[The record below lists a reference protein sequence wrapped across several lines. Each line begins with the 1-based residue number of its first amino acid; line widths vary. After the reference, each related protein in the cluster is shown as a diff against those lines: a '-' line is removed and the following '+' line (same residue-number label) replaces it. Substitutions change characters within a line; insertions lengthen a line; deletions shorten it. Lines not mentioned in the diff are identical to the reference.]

1 MIYIQ
6 PSEAGEAE
14 EAHLDGSDSEQ
25 PYQQHSQQ
33 HSHQPPVGLWDQR
46 EQDACGIGFIA
57 DIEGRASHRVLK
69 MALQALERLSHRGAV
84 GADGRTSDGT
94 GVLTQIPWRLLK
106 RRFPHLDADT
116 SDMAVAVLFL
126 PIDEPG
132 SVVSVKSLITEIL
145 SRSGLSTLAWAA
157 VPIEPEVLGDDA
169 RATLPR
175 IVQVVVERPADVPR
189 GDAFE
194 RRLLLARKR
203 LENAARQRVLDDLS
217 VVSFSHR
224 TLVYKSMAL
233 ARDLAD
239 FYPDL
244 SDPDFTTAIALFHQ
258 RFSTNTRPTWR
269 LAQPFRMLAHNGEI
283 NTIQGNLNWMK
294 TRESQLESELWG
306 EDLAE
311 LLPVL
316 DERASDSAMLDQA
329 LEMLYLSGRDPLHA
343 IMMLMPEA
351 GARTS
356 AGHDPALQA
365 FYDYHAALIEPW
377 DGPAAV
383 VLTDGRMVAAALD
396 RNGLRPQRFWLT
408 QDGLII
414 LGSEVGIVDLPEGSV
429 VEKGRLGPGEML
441 AVDTVAGVLLR
452 NDEIKSEIARRKPY
466 GQWLD
471 QHRILPP
478 EIPAQS
484 GVPSA
489 DPAVLFRA
497 QQAFGYTKEAL
508 EKIVDPMLSF
518 GKPPVGSMGNDAPLS
533 VLSVQPQLLYGYF
546 KQRFAQVTNPPI
558 DPLRERLVFSLDTF
572 AGGWSNL
579 LAEEI
584 PETAHVVRFKFPILT
599 GGQFQWLIQLD
610 DPSLRCLTLDATW
623 AIDTGNEG
631 LRAKVDELAEQA
643 EEAAQSGVSL
653 SVLSDRNV
661 GPERAPV
668 PMLLATSGVHH
679 HLVRRGQR
687 MKVSLICDTAEPRED
702 HHYACLLGFG
712 ATLIHPYLALATV
725 RDRSAEL
732 GVPEGTALANYLR
745 ALEQGLLKS
754 MSRLGVCPMTSY
766 HGAQLFEILGLDED
780 VVEQYFT
787 GTRSRVGGVG
797 LKTLAEDMLDVHA
810 QAFGQPTPDEFK
822 LQDRGL
828 FRFRKGGEH
837 HELRPKVFKNL
848 HKAVRTGSTEA
859 FAEYSAAVGQAQ
871 PARLR
876 DLLAPK
882 RVEQALPLADVEPI
896 EVLVQRFCS
905 AAMSLGAL
913 SKEAHEVLAVGMNR
927 LGARSNSGEGGEHEV
942 RFQPY
947 DAETSEQDFF
957 GHWQP
962 SAGDWGNSAIKQV
975 ASGRFGVTPEYLRS
989 AREIEIKMAQGSKP
1003 GEGGQI
1009 PGHKVT
1015 SEIAELRHAVAGV
1028 PLISPP
1034 PHHDIYSIEDLAQLI
1049 HDLKRVNPEARIG
1062 VKLVSLAGVGTV
1074 ACGVA
1079 KAGADYILISGDDG
1093 GTGASPL
1100 SSIKHAGMPWEIGL
1114 AETQQMLVRSG
1125 LRGRVSLRVDGGL
1138 KTGRDVLLAALLGA
1152 EEFAFGT
1159 APLIAIGCVM
1169 ARQCHLNTCP
1179 VGIATQRPELRTKF
1193 PGTPEHVVAF
1203 MSFVAEEVRHG
1214 LSVMGASRLDDI
1226 IGRFDLIE
1234 AHEDRAPVKGLFLDR
1249 LLVDPDPSGRQP
1261 RRRTEERNGR
1271 VTARLDERV
1280 FSVGASTFNDKL
1292 GELQTM
1298 TVNGS
1303 FHITNQDRSV
1313 GARLSGHLASQDR
1326 LWRRR
1331 DRPLRFDFFGVAG
1344 QSFGVFLAE
1353 GLDFRLTGEAQ
1364 DYVGKG
1370 LSGGRI
1376 VLRDAEQTFHS
1387 DEEPAGV
1394 QTSGHPASK
1403 VQKPRNQVIA
1413 GNTLLYGA
1421 TRGEF
1426 FAAGRVG
1433 ERFCVRNS
1441 GASAVVEGCGDHGCE
1456 YMTGGVAVI
1465 LGTVGRNFGAGM
1477 SGGQAFVWDP
1487 DRRLEALINPEM
1499 VELKSLEL
1507 HDDAILELHAL
1518 LEQHLELTGSRR
1530 ADEIL
1535 AQWPSQADSFVRV
1548 VPKSSNVT
1556 GLSRDGQEN
1565 SRNDGPRA
1573 VLPV

>member
-1 MIYIQ
+1 MYIQ
-6 PSEAGEAE
+6 PSEAGKADEAQTY
-14 EAHLDGSDSEQ
+14 DSDSDQE
-25 PYQQHSQQ
+25 PSQRLQ
-33 HSHQPPVGLWDQR
+33 GLWDQR

-57 DIEGRASHRVLK
+57 DIQGRKSYRVLK

-94 GVLTQIPWRLLK
+94 GVLTQIPWGLLK
-106 RRFPHLDADT
+106 QRFPHLTAEE
-116 SDMAVAVLFL
+116 SDMAVGVFFL

-132 SVVSVKSLITEIL
+132 SDPVKELITKTFRRSDL
-145 SRSGLSTLAWAA
+145 SILAWGA
-157 VPIEPEVLGDDA
+157 VPIDPEVLGRDA
-169 RATLPR
+169 RETLPR
-175 IVQVVVERPADVPR
+175 IVQVVVERPVGVER
-189 GDAFE
+189 GEAFE

-203 LENAARQRVLDDLS
+203 LERMARQRRLDDFA
-217 VVSFSHR
+217 VVSLSHQ
-224 TLVYKSMAL
+224 TLVYKSMAM
-233 ARDLAD
+233 ARDLTD

-244 SDPDFTTAIALFHQ
+244 ADPAFETAIALFHQ

-294 TRESQLESELWG
+294 TRESQLESEIWG

-311 LLPVL
+311 LMPVL
-316 DERASDSAMLDQA
+316 DERASDSAMLDQV
-329 LEMLYLSGRDPLHA
+329 LEMLCLSGRDPLHS

-351 GARTS
+351 GARTES
-356 AGHDPALQA
+356 GHDPQLQA

-383 VLTDGRMVAAALD
+383 VLTDGRTVAAALD
-396 RNGLRPQRFWLT
+396 RNGLRPQRFWRTSDDL
-408 QDGLII
+408 LI
-414 LGSEVGIVDLPEGSV
+414 LGSEVGIVDLPAGSI
-429 VEKGRLGPGEML
+429 VEKGRLGPGQMI
-441 AVDTVAGVLLR
+441 AVDTEARELLR
-452 NDEIKSEIARRKPY
+452 NDQIKKQIAGRKPY
-466 GQWLD
+466 KEWLD
-471 QHRILPP
+471 QHRIHPP
-478 EIPAQS
+478 EIAPQETGS
-484 GVPSA
+484 TV

-508 EKIVDPMLSF
+508 ERIVDPMLSS

-533 VLSVQPQLLYGYF
+533 VLSQQPQLLYGYF

-558 DPLRERLVFSLDTF
+558 DPLRERLVFSLETF

-579 LAEEI
+579 LAEEV
-584 PETAHVVRFKFPILT
+584 PETAHVVRFSFPILT
-599 GGQFQWLIQLD
+599 GAQFQWLTQLD
-610 DPSLRCLTLDATW
+610 DTSLRCATLDATW
-623 AIDTGNEG
+623 AIEEGKQG
-631 LRAKVDELAEQA
+631 LRRAVDRLAVQAEQA
-643 EEAAQSGVSL
+643 AREEVSL
-653 SVLSDRNV
+653 IVLSDRQV

-668 PMLLATSGVHH
+668 PMLLATSAVHH
-679 HLVRRGQR
+679 HLVRCGQR

-725 RDRSAEL
+725 RDRSGEL
-732 GVPEGTALANYLR
+732 EVPQATGLANYLR
-745 ALEQGLLKS
+745 ALEQGLLKAL
-754 MSRLGVCPMTSY
+754 SRLGVCPMTSY

-797 LKTLAEDMLDVHA
+797 LKTLAEDVLEVHA
-810 QAFGQPTPDEFK
+810 QAFGQPAADHPK
-822 LQDRGL
+822 LLDRGF

-837 HELRPKVFKNL
+837 HELRPKVFKHL
-848 HKAVRTGSTEA
+848 HKAVRTGSREA
-859 FAEYSAAVGQAQ
+859 FVEYSSAVSQAQ

-882 RVEQALPLADVEPI
+882 RVEQPLPLADVEPI
-896 EVLVQRFCS
+896 EELVRRFCS
-905 AAMSLGAL
+905 AAMSMGAL
-913 SKEAHEVLAVGMNR
+913 SKEAHEVVAVGMNR
-927 LGARSNSGEGGEHEV
+927 LGARSNSGEGGEHSI
-942 RFQPY
+942 RFEPY
-947 DAETSEQDFF
+947 DSDVSEQDFL
-957 GHWQP
+957 GHWRP
-962 SAGDWGNSAIKQV
+962 SEGDWGNSAIKQV

-989 AREIEIKMAQGSKP
+989 AQEIEIKMAQGSKP

-1015 SEIAELRHAVAGV
+1015 VEVAELRHSVAGV

-1049 HDLKRVNPEARIG
+1049 HDLKRVNPQARIG

-1159 APLIAIGCVM
+1159 APLIAVGCVM

-1179 VGIATQRPELRTKF
+1179 VGIATQRPELRKKF

-1214 LSVMGASRLDDI
+1214 LSVMGATRLDDI
-1226 IGRFDLIE
+1226 VGRFDLIE
-1234 AHEDRAPVKGLFLDR
+1234 AHEDRAPVKGLHLDR
-1249 LLVDPDPSGRQP
+1249 LLANPDPVGRQA
-1261 RRRTEERNGR
+1261 RRRTDERNGR
-1271 VTARLDERV
+1271 AVARLDDRV
-1280 FSVGASTFNDKL
+1280 FVVGAAALNRGLDSL
-1292 GELQTM
+1292 HSM
-1298 TVNGS
+1298 TVTGS

-1326 LWRRR
+1326 MWRPL
-1331 DRPLRFDFFGVAG
+1331 DRPLRFDFYGVAG

-1353 GLDFRLTGEAQ
+1353 GLDFRLAGEAQ

-1376 VLRDAEQTFHS
+1376 VLREG
-1387 DEEPAGV
+1387 EPTIDPSVEAPADPSAG
-1394 QTSGHPASK
+1394 QTSADD
-1403 VQKPRNQVIA
+1403 QVIA

-1421 TRGEF
+1421 TRGEL

-1465 LGTVGRNFGAGM
+1465 LGSVGRNFGAGM
-1477 SGGQAFVWDP
+1477 SGGRAFVWDP
-1487 DRRLEALINPEM
+1487 DNRLSELVNPEM
-1499 VELKSLEL
+1499 VSVSYLDL
-1507 HDDAILELHAL
+1507 HDDALLQLRAL
-1518 LEQHLELTGSRR
+1518 VDRHVELTGSRR
-1530 ADEIL
+1530 ASEIL
-1535 AQWPSQADSFVRV
+1535 ADWPNNADSFAVVRPKRSSKADAAGDREEAGRRLVLGAGLV
-1548 VPKSSNVT
+1548 V
-1556 GLSRDGQEN
+1556 
-1565 SRNDGPRA
+1565 
-1573 VLPV
+1573 